1 MKKPIDLPRV
11 RRSERGFSLIELMIG
26 VALGLVVLAA
36 LTTFFVSTSSNRHE
50 IERTSRQIEN
60 GRFAIDALRNEVHLA
75 GFYAELP
82 QAGAAWQMPDPCAT
96 DLASLGWVVGPPA
109 QIPLP
114 ISGYAADA
122 AMPACLADIVK
133 GTDVLVVRRFHTEP
147 SATPALVP
155 TQFYFQPSRC
165 RTDSTIKPWV
175 IDQGQNTGNFDL
187 RSVNCANLAPSYRYR
202 VQVYYIRDYSLSL
215 GDNIPTL
222 VRLELDQGA
231 MSVVPLVEG
240 IQDMRLEYG
249 LDTNL
254 DGTPDEYRRC
264 DTKAPCTTDDW
275 AFVTAVR
282 AHLLAVNLEE
292 TAGHKDEKVYDMG
305 SGDPRTVGPFG
316 DRFKR
321 HIYAAVISAP
331 NRTGPRE

>member
-1 MKKPIDLPRV
+1 MTKRLNMPRV
-11 RRSERGFSLIELMIG
+11 RAARGFSLIELMIG
-26 VALGLVVLAA
+26 IALGLVVLAA

-60 GRFAIDALRNEVHLA
+60 GRFAIDALRNDVHLA
-75 GFYAELP
+75 GFYAEL
-82 QAGAAWQMPDPCAT
+82 QQTGATWQMPDPCAT
-96 DLASLGWVVGPPA
+96 DLASMGFVVGPPA

-122 AMPACLADIVK
+122 AMPGCLSDLVK

-147 SATPALVP
+147 SATPFLVP

-175 IDQGQNTGNFDL
+175 FDQGNNTGNFDL
-187 RSVNCANLAPSYRYR
+187 RAVNCANLAPSYRFR
-202 VQVYYIRDYSLSL
+202 VQIYYLRDHSLTA

-231 MSVVPLVEG
+231 ISIVPLVEG

-254 DGTPDEYRRC
+254 DGMPDEYRRC
-264 DTKAPCTTDDW
+264 DTKTPCTVDEW
-275 AFVTAVR
+275 ARVTAVR

-292 TAGHKDEKVYDMG
+292 TVGHKDEKVYDMG